1 MNNNRQSR
9 MTKGSPDQFANAL
22 KRKINELGG
31 DIEACDDVINAASG
45 NDDWWKKYYNV
56 VNAEECAQHMGCDV
70 SEMFEFESLD
80 GYEYEHL
87 GYLIV
92 KEEYADVLDEYDGLD
107 LVCEG
112 GRTFP
117 ATFVHDRMFDATDEI
132 QDTLAMYDDID
143 ACSDVV
149 TAASGNDDDFSIPK
163 IDSMLTRNIGSR
175 SDCIRALLV
184 NLGDGG
190 TGLIF
195 QEPNSGDYCM
205 AKIYDE
211 IHADTYDTTAD
222 IINEVL
228 STWGKSL
235 PESASIEDQPQSEID
250 DSEDEI
256 VDDVEDMNNDSYD
269 VETFSGEVVSGE
281 IIADYEAKRYS
292 GSETIISQLK
302 LTNGR
307 TVWAVW
313 NPLRGIYSQVD
324 KNNYKIFNKVN

>member
-1 MNNNRQSR
+1 MNNRQSR
-9 MTKGSPDQFANAL
+9 MTKGSPDQFSDAI
-22 KRKINELGG
+22 KRKIVEL
-31 DIEACDDVINAASG
+31 SG
-45 NDDWWKKYYNV
+45 ED
-56 VNAEECAQHMGCDV
+56 
-70 SEMFEFESLD
+70 
-80 GYEYEHL
+80 
-87 GYLIV
+87 
-92 KEEYADVLDEYDGLD
+92 YADD
-107 LVCEG
+107 
-112 GRTFP
+112 
-117 ATFVHDRMFDATDEI
+117 
-132 QDTLAMYDDID
+132 
-143 ACSDVV
+143 SV
-149 TAASGNDDDFSIPK
+149 TASVDPAYDDFSIPK

-222 IINEVL
+222 LINEVL

-235 PESASIEDQPQSEID
+235 PESASIEDSPQAEID
-250 DSEDEI
+250 DPEDDV
-256 VDDVEDMNNDSYD
+256 VDDVEDTNEDSYD

-313 NPLRGIYSQVD
+313 NPMRGMYSQVD